1 MTWHCDP
8 VDDTRVVMWSMLWK
22 RWATASRGRSGA
34 ERYVKSGT
42 VWNLREPRGTGTG
55 TWDRDTL
62 PTCPPALCKLAVP
75 HLSEIWFGATERIG
89 CLFLETSPGSREE
102 VNVQHAHLFWNNP
115 NDLLQTYVVT
125 NNFPLLIHQSTC
137 VWLFKSLQDSLNQ
150 NSSILLIS
158 IIALT

>member
-1 MTWHCDP
+1 MTLWSGGWHSCRDVEYVMKALSNRKPRPERSGTLRQEWHC
-8 VDDTRVVMWSMLWK
+8 L
-22 RWATASRGRSGA
+22 
-34 ERYVKSGT
+34 
-42 VWNLREPRGTGTG
+42 EPRGTGTG

-89 CLFLETSPGSREE
+89 RLFLETSPGSREE
-102 VNVQHAHLFWNNP
+102 VNVQHVHLFWNNP
-115 NDLLQTYVVT
+115 NDLSQTYVIT
-125 NNFPLLIHQSTC
+125 NTFPLLVYQSTC
-137 VWLFKSLQDSLNQ
+137 IWLFKSLQDSLNQ